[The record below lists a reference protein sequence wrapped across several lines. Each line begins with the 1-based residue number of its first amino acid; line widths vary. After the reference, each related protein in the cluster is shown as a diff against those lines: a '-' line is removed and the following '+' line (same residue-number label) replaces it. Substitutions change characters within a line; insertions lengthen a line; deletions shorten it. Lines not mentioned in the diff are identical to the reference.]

1 MSTGELRNA
10 RLFNAIESALERMH
24 RGASVEEQ
32 MRDIRER
39 YPSPAFFLESN
50 AFLLQKVGLRRLDAF
65 YFSMI
70 PALTRYD
77 RRRAFG
83 DRPRLNTL
91 SRMTEYLR
99 ALFIGVHV
107 ECFYVVLLD
116 ARGYLMDAILIRK
129 GTSDSAPFYLKEM
142 LSLVVQRQAKAVVLS
157 HNHPSGTLQPSKED
171 VNCTLRAMNAM
182 VAMNVPMLD
191 HVIIAQNHAVS
202 MRDCGAVPSKLWA
215 LQAPDNRLLR
225 EWIDVD
231 LLSSDNLNNSLE
243 LHKKSK
249 N

>member
-116 ARGYLMDAILIRK
+116 ARGYLMDAVLIRK

-142 LSLVVQRQAKAVVLS
+142 LSLVV
-157 HNHPSGTLQPSKED
+157 
-171 VNCTLRAMNAM
+171 
-182 VAMNVPMLD
+182 
-191 HVIIAQNHAVS
+191 
-202 MRDCGAVPSKLWA
+202 
-215 LQAPDNRLLR
+215 
-225 EWIDVD
+225 
-231 LLSSDNLNNSLE
+231 
-243 LHKKSK
+243 
-249 N
+249 